1 MPQSVA
7 EKRREVENNLRYLG
21 RQAEEMDAKIRAY
34 LSDRDNKPHPRH
46 QEFIKKIQNLR
57 IDPSVS
63 TRYLETLLDNLQW
76 KVYHFSRAWSQLW
89 ENSKAARASEKQE
102 YNPARNSSTQ
112 SGDQPKIYSVD
123 RLWQIQQQK
132 LSALGNNGSE
142 PENKEAFVQRIKE
155 RYGKLASEKK
165 NDEEI
170 VMTFDKQNMRC
181 TLVVKKLSRSSE
193 K

>member
-112 SGDQPKIYSVD
+112 AGDQPKIYSVD